1 MPAGAPGIGHVHEVD
16 IVRGRLGCLARPT
29 CVSDFGLGRGGSGEA
44 RAGGGPTRARVVVVC
59 ADRRERRGEE
69 RGGTCTG
76 ARVRRRDQMDI
87 SVECRAEGIVERVA
101 DAGSYARH
109 VVGHVHGVAR
119 TDRQTSKQDGR
130 RGSSAGERPE
140 EKKNPSFSFSHTV
153 RRWD

>member
-1 MPAGAPGIGHVHEVD
+1 
-16 IVRGRLGCLARPT
+16 
-29 CVSDFGLGRGGSGEA
+29 
-44 RAGGGPTRARVVVVC
+44 
-59 ADRRERRGEE
+59 
-69 RGGTCTG
+69 
-76 ARVRRRDQMDI
+76 MDI